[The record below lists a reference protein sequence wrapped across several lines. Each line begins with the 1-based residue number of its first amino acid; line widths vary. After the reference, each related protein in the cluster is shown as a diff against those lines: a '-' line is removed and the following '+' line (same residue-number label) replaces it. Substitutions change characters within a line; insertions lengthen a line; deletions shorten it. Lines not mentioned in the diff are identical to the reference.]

1 MKLKSPSPTSR
12 MRCPT
17 SYEASSRSSAGS
29 LLDAIPTPGWPESYG
44 RPRARRDGVGCRHE
58 SAHTHLMPP
67 TDARFIWL
75 SGLAVL
81 IAALLLATALSAL
94 SQLVANASIGTTRP
108 GHALATLHGTR
119 ELLAAMR
126 SHIDELVAS
135 PCAHDHSRVDTTAL
149 EHAFMA
155 RAISHADT
163 LGIDVAA
170 AASLATLLTACTR
183 QSRTS
188 CREPS
193 ELDGVLMGAWVG
205 AVAEWRQMDCAAAG
219 SLAEEGANE
228 AFAGSGVCGEAPW
241 PRMLSAVLLSAVPC
255 ALPAVRTPRV
265 GPFRVKDPS

>member
-1 MKLKSPSPTSR
+1 MPYIVRGEQPVVGGITAGRHPDAGVAGELWTP
-12 MRCPT
+12 
-17 SYEASSRSSAGS
+17 ASAPRWR
-29 LLDAIPTPGWPESYG
+29 L
-44 RPRARRDGVGCRHE
+44 RPRERAR
-58 SAHTHLMPP
+58 THVMPP
-67 TDARFIWL
+67 ADARFIWL

-108 GHALATLHGTR
+108 GHALATLRGTR

-126 SHIDELVAS
+126 SHVDELVAS
-135 PCAHDHSRVDTTAL
+135 PCAHDRSRVDTAAL

-155 RAISHADT
+155 RAISHADS

-170 AASLATLLTACTR
+170 AASLATLLAACTR

>member
-1 MKLKSPSPTSR
+1 MAKSTSTR
-12 MRCPT
+12 NSNTWEIGTCKRPEQ
-17 SYEASSRSSAGS
+17 EAQR
-29 LLDAIPTPGWPESYG
+29 L
-44 RPRARRDGVGCRHE
+44 RPRGRAQGEGGQEPLLNISGRHF
-58 SAHTHLMPP
+58 SAHARVGMPP

-219 SLAEEGANE
+219 SLAEEGAAE

-241 PRMLSAVLLSAVPC
+241 PRMLSAALLSAAPC